1 MNKKRKAKGLFL
13 SFLRKQ
19 ESRNRVCR
27 VEYEES
33 LVRRSFSEGGRI
45 EVQV

>member
-1 MNKKRKAKGLFL
+1 MKTKYNVRKSSL

-27 VEYEES
+27 VEYQES
-33 LVRRSFSEGGRI
+33 FVRRSFSEGGRI